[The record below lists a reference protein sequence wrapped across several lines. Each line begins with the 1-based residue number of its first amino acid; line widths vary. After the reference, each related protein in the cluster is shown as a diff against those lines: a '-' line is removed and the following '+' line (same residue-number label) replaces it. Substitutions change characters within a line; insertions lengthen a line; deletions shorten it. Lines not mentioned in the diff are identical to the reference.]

1 MVNFL
6 KRQRSRIQ
14 SFGCKTSIF
23 TGFFCRHTANRSVAW
38 RHKEWQA
45 GWEVAWPGESRES
58 LGALTICM
66 ENTVIPRRIQMERFI
81 PVEISGKN
89 VIPFRYYLFP
99 VLTET
104 TKIFCT
110 TLVNQL
116 KCQASCWGGRWK
128 MAVISQEGYTFLF
141 SETFSSPVPFVRNL
155 LPKFPNKWQTFL
167 DSPRFPRVVFH
178 WLPTIWTSRY
188 TIWTPGIG

>member
-81 PVEISGKN
+81 PVENFRKKSN
-89 VIPFRYYLFP
+89 SFQALPSFFPFWPKR
-99 VLTET
+99 
-104 TKIFCT
+104 
-110 TLVNQL
+110 
-116 KCQASCWGGRWK
+116 
-128 MAVISQEGYTFLF
+128 
-141 SETFSSPVPFVRNL
+141 
-155 LPKFPNKWQTFL
+155 PKFFVPLWLTSSSAKLPVEAEGEKWR
-167 DSPRFPRVVFH
+167 SFPRRVTRSSFRKHFQVQYHLSEIFYRNFLTNGKRSWIPLVF
-178 WLPTIWTSRY
+178 PA
-188 TIWTPGIG
+188 